1 LPIANFLVLSKG
13 IGNRQ
18 LAIGNDLRSSNLTR
32 RVVITGLGLVTPVGN
47 TVEDTW
53 TALMSGRSGA
63 DYIKK
68 FDAERFSVRFACE
81 VKNFDPLTFIAKKEA
96 RKMGAFIHYAI
107 AASIEAMA
115 DSGIKLTP
123 EGKFPDDISENAGTY
138 ISSGIGDFWAIERE
152 HSKLLDDGPDR
163 VSPFFIVSAIV
174 NLAAGQV
181 SIRFGAKGPNS
192 ATATACAAGAHAIG
206 DSFKIIQRADADI
219 MICGGAES
227 AITPM
232 SIAGFASMRALSTNN
247 DDPPHA
253 SRPFE
258 RDRDGFV
265 IGEGA
270 GIMILEELESA
281 KRRGA
286 KIYAEIVGYGAAA
299 DAFHLTMPDETGS
312 GARRVMQRCLKDA
325 GVRPEQVGY
334 INAHGTSTPYND
346 KFETFAIKA
355 TFGEH
360 AYKLAV
366 SSTKS
371 MTGHL
376 LGAAGGI
383 ESVFSVLALQRN
395 VLPPTINYVNPD
407 PECDLDYVPNEPRE
421 ARVDYVLSN
430 SFGFGGTNAALL
442 FKRYEE

>member
-1 LPIANFLVLSKG
+1 
-13 IGNRQ
+13 
-18 LAIGNDLRSSNLTR
+18 
-32 RVVITGLGLVTPVGN
+32 VVTGLGLVTPIGN
-47 TVEDTW
+47 SVEATW
-53 TALMSGRSGA
+53 TALMRGQSGA
-63 DYIKK
+63 DRIKR
-68 FDAERFSVRFACE
+68 FDVENFPVKFACE
-81 VKNFDPLTFIAKKEA
+81 IKDFDPLNYVEKKEA

-107 AASIEAMA
+107 AAAQEAMA
-115 DSGIKLTP
+115 DSGLDIS
-123 EGKFPDDISENAGTY
+123 DDIAEEVGTY

-152 HSKLLDDGPDR
+152 HSKLLNDGPNR
-163 VSPFFIVSAIV
+163 ISPFFIPSAIV

-181 SIRFGAKGPNS
+181 SIRHNAKGPNS

-206 DSFKIIQRADADI
+206 DSFKIIQREAADV

-232 SIAGFASMRALSTNN
+232 SVAGFAAMRALSTRN
-247 DDPPHA
+247 DEPLTA

-270 GIMILEELESA
+270 GIMILEELEFARS
-281 KRRGA
+281 RGA
-286 KIYAEIVGYGAAA
+286 RIYAELVGYGMTA
-299 DAFHLTMPDETGS
+299 DAFHITMPDDTGS
-312 GARRVMQRCLKDA
+312 GAIRVMQKTIEDA
-325 GVRPEQVGY
+325 GIQPEEVGY

-346 KFETFAIKA
+346 KFETLAIRK

-360 AYKLAV
+360 AYQLAV

-383 ESVFSVLALQRN
+383 ESVFSVLSLHRN
-395 VLPPTINYVNPD
+395 ILPPTINYFNPD

-421 ARVDYVLSN
+421 AVVNYALSN

-442 FKRYEE
+442 FKRYEDGQ

>member
-1 LPIANFLVLSKG
+1 MN
-13 IGNRQ
+13 
-18 LAIGNDLRSSNLTR
+18 
-32 RVVITGLGLVTPVGN
+32 
-47 TVEDTW
+47 
-53 TALMSGRSGA
+53 GRSGA

-68 FDAERFSVRFACE
+68 FDAEKFPVKFACE
-81 VKNFDPLTFIAKKEA
+81 VKDFDPLKYVEKKEG
-96 RKMGAFIHYAI
+96 RKMGAFIQYAV
-107 AASIEAMA
+107 AASKEAVT
-115 DSGIKLTP
+115 DSGLKIT
-123 EGKFPDDISENAGTY
+123 DDIAEEVGTY

-152 HSKLLDDGPDR
+152 HSKLLNDGPGR
-163 VSPFFIVSAIV
+163 VSPFFIPSAIV
-174 NLAAGQV
+174 NLASGQV
-181 SIRFGAKGPNS
+181 SIRHNAKGPNS
-192 ATATACAAGAHAIG
+192 ATATACSAGAHAIG
-206 DSFKIIQRADADI
+206 DSFKLIQRSAADV

-232 SIAGFASMRALSTNN
+232 SVAGFGAMRALSTRN
-247 DDPPHA
+247 DDPVGA

-270 GIMILEELESA
+270 GIMILEELEFA
-281 KRRGA
+281 RKRGA
-286 KIYAEIVGYGAAA
+286 RIYAEIVGYGMTS
-299 DAFHLTMPDETGS
+299 DAFHITMPDETGS
-312 GARRVMQRCLKDA
+312 GAIRVMQKTLQDA
-325 GVRPEQVGY
+325 GVGPEVVGY

-346 KFETFAIKA
+346 KFETKAIKTA
-355 TFGEH
+355 FGDH

-383 ESVFSVLALQRN
+383 EAIFSTLAIHRK

-407 PECDLDYVPNEPRE
+407 PDCDLDYVPNEPRPAE
-421 ARVDYVLSN
+421 TDYVLSN

-442 FKRYEE
+442 FKRYSE

>member
-1 LPIANFLVLSKG
+1 
-13 IGNRQ
+13 
-18 LAIGNDLRSSNLTR
+18 LTR

-53 TALMSGRSGA
+53 TALMNGRSGA

-68 FDAERFSVRFACE
+68 FDAERFSVKFACE

-96 RKMGAFIHYAI
+96 RKMGAFIHYAVV
-107 AASIEAMA
+107 ASIEAMA
-115 DSGIKLTP
+115 DSGIKLD
-123 EGKFPDDISENAGTY
+123 EGKLPSDIAENVGTY

-206 DSFKIIQRADADI
+206 DSFKIIQRGDADV

-232 SIAGFASMRALSTNN
+232 SVAGFSAMRALSTNN
-247 DDPPHA
+247 DDPVHA

-286 KIYAEIVGYGAAA
+286 RIYAELVGYGAAA

-312 GARRVMQRCLKDA
+312 GARRVMQRTLKDA
-325 GVRPEQVGY
+325 GVSPEQVGY

-346 KFETFAIKA
+346 KFETLAIKD
-355 TFGEH
+355 TFGAH

-383 ESVFSVLALQRN
+383 ESVFSVLALHRN

-407 PECDLDYVPNEPRE
+407 PDCDLDYVPNEPRE
-421 ARVDYVLSN
+421 ARVEYVLSN

>member
-1 LPIANFLVLSKG
+1 ME
-13 IGNRQ
+13 
-18 LAIGNDLRSSNLTR
+18 R
-32 RVVITGLGLVTPVGN
+32 RVVVTGLGLITPVGN
-47 TVEDTW
+47 SVEETW
-53 TALMSGRSGA
+53 TALMSGRSGV
-63 DYIKK
+63 DYIKR
-68 FDAERFSVRFACE
+68 FDTEKFSVKFAAE
-81 VKNFDPLTFIAKKEA
+81 IKDFDPLKYIAKKEA

-107 AASIEAMA
+107 AAATEAMNDA
-115 DSGIKLTP
+115 GFSLTD
-123 EGKFPDDISENAGTY
+123 EGKFPEDVAVNAGTY

-152 HSKLLDDGPDR
+152 HSKLLEDGPDR

-181 SIRFGAKGPNS
+181 SIRYGAKGPNS
-192 ATATACAAGAHAIG
+192 ATATACSAGAHAIG
-206 DSFKIIQRADADI
+206 DSFKIIQRGDADI

-232 SIAGFASMRALSTNN
+232 SVAGFASMRALSTRN
-247 DDPPHA
+247 DDPLHA

-286 KIYAEIVGYGAAA
+286 RIYGELVGYGMTA

-312 GARRVMQRCLKDA
+312 GAIRVMQKTLKDA
-325 GVRPEQVGY
+325 GIGPERVGY

-346 KFETFAIKA
+346 KFETLAIRK
-355 TFGEH
+355 TFGDH

-383 ESVFSVLALQRN
+383 EGVFSVLSIYRKK
-395 VLPPTINYVNPD
+395 LPPTINYVNPD
-407 PECDLDYVPNEPRE
+407 PDCDLDYVANTPRDAE
-421 ARVDYVLSN
+421 LEFALSN
-430 SFGFGGTNAALL
+430 SFGFGGTNASLL
-442 FKRYEE
+442 FKRYDT

>member
-1 LPIANFLVLSKG
+1 
-13 IGNRQ
+13 
-18 LAIGNDLRSSNLTR
+18 
-32 RVVITGLGLVTPVGN
+32 VITGLGLVTPVGN

-53 TALMSGRSGA
+53 TALMNGRSGA
-63 DYIKK
+63 DFIKK
-68 FDAERFSVRFACE
+68 FDTEKFSVKFACE
-81 VKNFDPLTFIAKKEA
+81 VKDFDPLKFIAKKEA

-107 AASIEAMA
+107 AASIEALA
-115 DSGIKLTP
+115 DSGFQMTA
-123 EGKFPDDISENAGTY
+123 EGKFPDEFSENAGTY

-152 HSKLLDDGPDR
+152 HSKLLDGGPDR

-206 DSFKIIQRADADI
+206 DSFKIIQRGDADL

-232 SIAGFASMRALSTNN
+232 SVAGFSAMRALSTNN
-247 DDPPHA
+247 EDPAHA

-281 KRRGA
+281 KKRGA
-286 KIYAEIVGYGAAA
+286 RIYAEVAGYGIAA

-312 GARRVMQRCLKDA
+312 GARRVMQRTLKDA
-325 GVRPEQVGY
+325 GIKPEQVGY

-346 KFETFAIKA
+346 KFETLAIKD

-360 AYKLAV
+360 AYKIPV

-383 ESVFSVLALQRN
+383 EAVFSALAIHRK
-395 VLPPTINYVNPD
+395 VIPPTINYFNSDPD
-407 PECDLDYVPNEPRE
+407 CDLDYVPNEPQP
-421 ARVDYVLSN
+421 ATVDYVLSN
-430 SFGFGGTNAALL
+430 SFGFGGTNAALM
-442 FKRYEE
+442 FKRYDE

>member
-1 LPIANFLVLSKG
+1 MA
-13 IGNRQ
+13 
-18 LAIGNDLRSSNLTR
+18 R
-32 RVVITGLGLVTPVGN
+32 RVVVTGLGLITPIGN
-47 TVEDTW
+47 SVETTW
-53 TALMSGRSGA
+53 SALMSGRNGV
-63 DYIKK
+63 DFIKK
-68 FDAERFSVRFACE
+68 FDTEKFSVKFAAE
-81 VKNFDPLTFIAKKEA
+81 VKDFDPLKYIAKKEA

-107 AASIEAMA
+107 AAATEAMA
-115 DSGIKLTP
+115 DSGFELT
-123 EGKFPDDISENAGTY
+123 EQGKFPEEVAENAGTY

-152 HSKLLDDGPDR
+152 HSKLLEDGPDR

-181 SIRFGAKGPNS
+181 SIRYGAKGPNS
-192 ATATACAAGAHAIG
+192 ATATACSAGAHAIG
-206 DSFKIIQRADADI
+206 DSFRIIQRGDADV

-232 SIAGFASMRALSTNN
+232 SVAGFASMRALSTRN
-247 DDPPHA
+247 DDPQHA

-270 GIMILEELESA
+270 GIMILEELEFA

-286 KIYAEIVGYGAAA
+286 RIYAELIGYGMTA

-312 GARRVMQRCLKDA
+312 GARRVMQKTLKDA
-325 GVRPEQVGY
+325 GIQPEQVGY

-346 KFETFAIKA
+346 KFETLAIKK
-355 TFGEH
+355 TFGDH
-360 AYKLAV
+360 AYNLAV

-383 ESVFSVLALQRN
+383 EGVFSVLSIHRKM
-395 VLPPTINYVNPD
+395 LPPTINYVNPD
-407 PECDLDYVPNEPRE
+407 PDCDLDYVPNEPRPAE
-421 ARVDYVLSN
+421 VEYALSN

>member
-1 LPIANFLVLSKG
+1 M
-13 IGNRQ
+13 
-18 LAIGNDLRSSNLTR
+18 TR

-47 TVEDTW
+47 SVEETW
-53 TALMSGRSGA
+53 ASLMQGRSGA

-68 FDAERFSVRFACE
+68 FDATKFPVKFACE
-81 VKNFDPLTFIAKKEA
+81 VKGFDPLKYVEKKEA

-107 AASIEAMA
+107 AAAQEAVS
-115 DSGIKLTP
+115 DSGLQITD
-123 EGKFPDDISENAGTY
+123 EISEEVGTY

-152 HSKLLDDGPDR
+152 HSKLLNDGPGR
-163 VSPFFIVSAIV
+163 VSPFFIPSAIV
-174 NLAAGQV
+174 NLASGQV
-181 SIRFGAKGPNS
+181 SIRHNARGPNS
-192 ATATACAAGAHAIG
+192 ATATACSAGAHAIG
-206 DSFKIIQRADADI
+206 DSFKLIQRRAADV

-232 SIAGFASMRALSTNN
+232 SVAGFAAMRALSTRN
-247 DDPPHA
+247 DDPPRA

-270 GIMILEELESA
+270 GIMILEELEFA
-281 KRRGA
+281 RRRGA
-286 KIYAEIVGYGAAA
+286 RIYAELVGYGMTA
-299 DAFHLTMPDETGS
+299 DAFHITMPDETGS
-312 GARRVMQRCLKDA
+312 GAIRVMRKTLEDA
-325 GVRPEQVGY
+325 GVTPEAVGY

-346 KFETFAIKA
+346 KFETLAIKR
-355 TFGEH
+355 TFLDH
-360 AYKLAV
+360 AYKVAV

-383 ESVFSVLALQRN
+383 EGVFSTLVIQRN
-395 VLPPTINYVNPD
+395 MLPPTINYINPD
-407 PECDLDYVPNEPRE
+407 PDCDLDYVPNE
-421 ARVDYVLSN
+421 ARSAQIDYVLSN

-442 FKRYEE
+442 FKRYES

>member
-1 LPIANFLVLSKG
+1 MTKG
-13 IGNRQ
+13 VRT
-18 LAIGNDLRSSNLTR
+18 LTR

-53 TALMSGRSGA
+53 TALMNSVSGA

-68 FDAERFSVRFACE
+68 FDAERFSVKFACE

-107 AASIEAMA
+107 AASIEAVA
-115 DSGIKLTP
+115 DSGIQLTP
-123 EGKFPDDISENAGTY
+123 EGKFPDSISENTGTY

-192 ATATACAAGAHAIG
+192 ATATACSAGAHAIG
-206 DSFKIIQRADADI
+206 DSFKIIQRGDADI

-232 SIAGFASMRALSTNN
+232 SVAGFSAMRALSTNN
-247 DDPPHA
+247 DDPQHA

-286 KIYAEIVGYGAAA
+286 RIYAEVVGYGACA

-312 GARRVMQRCLKDA
+312 GARRVMQRTLKDA
-325 GVRPEQVGY
+325 GVSPDQIGY

-346 KFETFAIKA
+346 KFETLAIKN
-355 TFGEH
+355 TFGDH
-360 AYKLAV
+360 ARKLAV

-383 ESVFSVLALQRN
+383 EGVFCALVLHRN
-395 VLPPTINYVNPD
+395 MLPPTINYVNPD
-407 PECDLDYVPNEPRE
+407 PDCDLDYVPNEPRE
-421 ARVDYVLSN
+421 AHVDYVLSN

>member
-1 LPIANFLVLSKG
+1 LK
-13 IGNRQ
+13 
-18 LAIGNDLRSSNLTR
+18 R
-32 RVVITGLGLVTPVGN
+32 RVVVTGLGLITPVGN
-47 TVEDTW
+47 SVEATW
-53 TALMSGRSGA
+53 SALMQGQSGV

-68 FDAERFSVRFACE
+68 FDVEKFSVKFAAE
-81 VKNFDPLTFIAKKEA
+81 VKDFDPLNFIEKKEA

-107 AASIEAMA
+107 AASDEALK
-115 DSGIKLTP
+115 DSGFVITD
-123 EGKFPDDISENAGTY
+123 ETAEAVGTY

-152 HSKLLDDGPDR
+152 HSKLLNEGPHR
-163 VSPFFIVSAIV
+163 VSPFFIPSAIV

-181 SIRFGAKGPNS
+181 SIRHGAKGPNS
-192 ATATACAAGAHAIG
+192 ATATACSAGAHAIG
-206 DSFKIIQRADADI
+206 DSFRIIERGDADV

-232 SIAGFASMRALSTNN
+232 SVAGFAAMRALSTRN
-247 DDPPHA
+247 DDPQHA

-258 RDRDGFV
+258 RDRNGFV

-270 GIMILEELESA
+270 GLLILEELEFA
-281 KRRGA
+281 RRRGA
-286 KIYAEIVGYGAAA
+286 RIYAELVGYGMTA
-299 DAFHLTMPDETGS
+299 DAFHITMPDETGS
-312 GARRVMQRCLKDA
+312 GAIRVMQKALKDA
-325 GVRPEQVGY
+325 GVEPEVVDY

-346 KFETFAIKA
+346 KFETAAIKQA
-355 TFGEH
+355 FGEH

-383 ESVFSVLALQRN
+383 EGVFSVLAIHHN
-395 VLPPTINYVNPD
+395 MLPPTINYVNPD
-407 PECDLDYVPNEPRE
+407 PDCDLDYVPNEPRE
-421 ARVDYVLSN
+421 KEVSYALSN

-442 FKRYEE
+442 FKRFEE